1 MIKRIPTNN
10 LSETEWQELRST
22 FVREGMVGG
31 SDAST
36 ILGINKYKSSIN
48 LYYQSLAEANLPNKM
63 NGAMLHGKQLEKYVA
78 DCWQYYDGTEEGWV
92 ENTLKDNKIKRYSKI
107 NAILINDKYPFL
119 FANVDARIK
128 QHPVYGKK
136 PGILEVKT
144 ISGYSADSYEGGIPP
159 GYLFQLQHYL
169 LVTGYTWGEIVYL
182 KDGREL
188 GCLTF
193 EADKDL
199 QQMIID
205 AASDYHNRIKLAK
218 ELISSAESEE
228 ERQTII
234 AGLEPLADSTQAF
247 NLFISERHKARENEV
262 VMTGNEQHEEWAIA
276 YQSESEEISQHE
288 EQKRLMQNRLK
299 QVMETNKAVVMMLP
313 NGGKITWRKQFN
325 VKL

>member
-10 LSETEWQELRST
+10 LSETEWQELRSKL
-22 FVREGMVGG
+22 VREGMVGG

-36 ILGINKYKSSIN
+36 ILGINKYKSAIN
-48 LYYQSLAEANLPNKM
+48 LYYQAMAEASLPNRM

-78 DCWQYYDGTEEGWV
+78 DCWQYFDGTEEGWV
-92 ENTLKDNKIKRYSKI
+92 ENTLRDNKIKRYSKV

-119 FANVDARIK
+119 FANVDAKIK
-128 QHPVYGKK
+128 LHPVYGKK

-169 LVTGYTWGEIVYL
+169 LVTGYKWGEIVYL

-193 EADKDL
+193 EADKEL
-199 QQMIID
+199 QDRIIE
-205 AASDYHNRIKLAK
+205 AAYEYYQRVRNSR
-218 ELISSAESEE
+218 ELIAFSSSEE
-228 ERQTII
+228 EKQKILN
-234 AGLEPLADSTQAF
+234 AFEPPADSTMAF
-247 NLFISERHKARENEV
+247 NHFISEKHKARENEV
-262 VMTGNEQHEEWAIA
+262 VMHGTADHEELANEYVIA
-276 YQSESEEISQHE
+276 NEEVTSAE
-288 EQKRLMQNRLK
+288 ENKRLLQNKLK
-299 QVMETNKAVVMMLP
+299 QIMEHEGASVMLLP